1 MDIQDPEFQA
11 LLSAYAMGT
20 LTASERTRLF
30 EMALNNQALF
40 DSLMEEQTLKDA
52 LDHPLVRKSLLR
64 AIEKVREEQP
74 YFAAA
79 SPMAPIGKPPTPA
92 RPRLIWAA
100 AASAAAL
107 GVVLV
112 MLVLRAPELP
122 TKEEPV
128 RISLKTGPASPAPPA
143 APAADP
149 PSTPKRAKSEAVSA
163 QPGIDIPKSTAAADI
178 EAKQERTAP
187 AVANSFNAPS
197 AEALESPARRATA
210 APLSA
215 APFSAAPLSAA
226 QVLRENGQLFLRVSA
241 PSSGFLYAFA
251 EDGSGWLP
259 ISAPGANIWRAGE
272 QKSFPLGPLAS
283 GTEIR
288 LLFTSA
294 RDEELELALENPR
307 LIPQRQWTSL
317 RVPR

>member
-30 EMALNNQALF
+30 EMALNNQAIF

-52 LDHPLVRKSLLR
+52 LDHPLVRRSLLR
-64 AIEKVREEQP
+64 AIEEIREEQP
-74 YFAAA
+74 HFAAA
-79 SPMAPIGKPPTPA
+79 SAMAPLPSAPA
-92 RPRLIWAA
+92 PISRPKTPRLLWFT

-112 MLVLRAPELP
+112 MLFLRVPELP

-128 RISLKTGPASPAPPA
+128 RISLNAGPASPAPPA
-143 APAADP
+143 APASDP
-149 PSTPKRAKSEAVSA
+149 PPTPKRAIGKAVSTK
-163 QPGIDIPKSTAAADI
+163 PGIDTPKSTAAA
-178 EAKQERTAP
+178 ELEQKQERPAP

-197 AEALESPARRATA
+197 ASAQESPARRATA
-210 APLSA
+210 APVT
-215 APFSAAPLSAA
+215 AA

-272 QKSFPLGPLAS
+272 QKSFPLGLLAS

-288 LLFTSA
+288 LLFATA
-294 RDEELELALENPR
+294 RDEELELALETPQ
-307 LIPQRQWTSL
+307 LLPQRQWTSL